1 MELFEKI
8 LSAVLIAVIPIL
20 TGYFCELL
28 HKLASEAVERTKDEK
43 TQALLSEIERAV
55 QSAVVYVNQTFVDEL
70 KKTNQFSENDE
81 YADVAFETAFD
92 KTVEILSQEAKA
104 YIEKTFGDLQDYLEV
119 KIEESVNYEKRF
131 RK

>member
-28 HKLASEAVERTKDEK
+28 HKLASEAAERMKDDK
-43 TQALLSEIERAV
+43 AQALIFEIDRAV

-70 KKTNQFSENDE
+70 KKTNQFADNPE
-81 YADVAFETAFD
+81 YANVAFETAFD
-92 KTVEILSQEAKA
+92 KTVEILSEEAKA
-104 YIEKTFGDLQDYLEV
+104 YIEKTFGDLQNYLEV
-119 KIEESVNYEKRF
+119 KIEESVNMEKRF
-131 RK
+131 RT